1 MDIIWEGILQAL
13 QLILSGDPELIEVV
27 LLSLAVSGSAT
38 IISIL
43 IGVPYGTLLA
53 LGRFSGRGLLLGL
66 VNTGMG
72 MPPVVVGLVLTILL
86 WRSGPLGLFG
96 LLFSPTAMVI
106 AQVVIATPIV
116 AGVSMAAIA
125 QLDPRLRSQMLG
137 LGASRLQVLWVLF
150 QEARLPLLTA
160 VMAGFG
166 GVISEVGSVMM
177 VGGNIKGQTRVL
189 TTAIVTETGRGNFG
203 LAIALGIVLL
213 LLAFGAN
220 LVLTHVQQQARRPL

>member
-1 MDIIWEGILQAL
+1 MDIIWEGIIQAL
-13 QLILSGDPELIEVV
+13 GLILSGDPELTQVV
-27 LLSLAVSGSAT
+27 LLSLAISGSAT
-38 IISIL
+38 LMSIV

-53 LGRFSGRGLLLGL
+53 LGRFGGRSLLLGL

-72 MPPVVVGLVLTILL
+72 MPPVVVGLVLSILL
-86 WRSGPLGLFG
+86 WRSGPLGSLS
-96 LLFSPTAMVI
+96 LLYTPGAMVL
-106 AQVVIATPIV
+106 AQVTIATPIV

-125 QLDPRLRSQMLG
+125 QLDPRLRLQMLG

-166 GVISEVGSVMM
+166 GVISEVGSVIM

-189 TTAIVTETGRGNFG
+189 TTAIVTETSRGNFG
-203 LAIALGIVLL
+203 LAIALGLVLL

-220 LVLTHVQQQARRPL
+220 LVLTLLQQRGSPAQ